1 MSTKNLGQVSGV
13 FIGTTPPDN
22 KVLIWFDN
30 TPNQMVHKIYN
41 PGLTQWVVLDQN
53 VISSI
58 TYSELVNIA
67 KNVGLT
73 IGQWF
78 KITDKANALAL
89 AITSVKIQ
97 YNDSIGN
104 ILIDDLGTNIQYHV
118 TSSNLCID
126 DISGVFD
133 DVNKKLIFTFS
144 EDTPDFV
151 EDDYILAKAKR
162 NNVWK
167 LVKFKISSFLSK
179 ATGNSITWNGGFF
192 FNFSNSIT
200 GILDKEGGIV
210 SKDTFDNTMVTVSS
224 NINNVGKAN
233 QEIIDNA
240 NTAITDA
247 TKDVVIYNKKTP
259 ALETSG
265 EPIDVA
271 TGDILLTIVSKFQRW
286 INSFKYA
293 TGIKLSNNFSTY
305 ATKTPVNN
313 NDTVENAVSKL
324 KKYADLHENSDNIAV
339 SSEAFPP
346 SMTDYPPI
354 GSTDSVKTA
363 LAKLVHLVNNISGYQ
378 LNDGIIDFSKI
389 DKTGVLPTD
398 LFRIDLTTSFDLVG
412 GGLGGVIIQ
421 GKNKNYF
428 TNDEAFPYSPYRIK
442 TYYDSAFP
450 KILSFVP
457 VIPVI
462 PNDTNFY
469 SNAGSL
475 VHYTEGDATL
485 QMIFQ
490 IPKTTYTSL
499 YNAGNR
505 YFKCVI
511 SSDVYYHLTTEVTNY
526 IPLQYMNYI
535 NVNLLQEV
543 LNAGTQQHIVF
554 KISVT
559 PVVTNS

>member
-89 AITSVKIQ
+89 AITSVKVQ

-133 DVNKKLIFTFS
+133 DANKKLIFTFS

-192 FNFSNSIT
+192 FNFSNSISA
-200 GILDKEGGIV
+200 ILDKEGGIV
-210 SKDTFDNTMVTVSS
+210 SKDTFDNTMGTVSS

-346 SMTDYPPI
+346 SMTDYPAI
-354 GSTDSVKTA
+354 VSTDSVKTA
-363 LAKLVHLVNNISGYQ
+363 LAKLVHLVNNISGEQ
-378 LNDGIIDFSKI
+378 LNNGIIDFLKI
-389 DKTGVLPTD
+389 DKAGVLPTD

-421 GKNKNYF
+421 GKNENYF
-428 TNDEAFPYSPYRIK
+428 TNDEAFPYSPYRIRI
-442 TYYDSAFP
+442 YYNSEFS
-450 KILSFVP
+450 KILSFIP

-499 YNAGNR
+499 YNVGNR

-511 SSDVYYHLTTEVTNY
+511 SVDVYDHSTTEVTTY

-535 NVNLLQEV
+535 NVNLLQAV
-543 LNAGTQQHIVF
+543 LNAGTEQHIVF